1 MRKGPRRL
9 IQISISSRFLTMNR
23 KPIQIEPEDEY
34 GLDDD
39 FNDDSEANDE
49 FMPDKVST
57 ELVGLYINIGW
68 LKYIE
73 LDDDSKG
80 TPHLT
85 IFDSDFTQNF

>member
-1 MRKGPRRL
+1 
-9 IQISISSRFLTMNR
+9 MNR

-49 FMPDKVST
+49 FMPDKAST
-57 ELVGLYINIGW
+57 EHGGFYIN
-68 LKYIE
+68 IE
-73 LDDDSKG
+73 LDDEPTG
-80 TPHLT
+80 TPHLLT